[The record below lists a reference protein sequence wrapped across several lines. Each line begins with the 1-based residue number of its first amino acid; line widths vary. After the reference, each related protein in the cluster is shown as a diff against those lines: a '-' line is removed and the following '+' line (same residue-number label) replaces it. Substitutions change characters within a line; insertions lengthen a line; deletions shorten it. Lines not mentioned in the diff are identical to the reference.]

1 VEALQSRGGGA
12 GFLVRE
18 ARREDLPR
26 IIYINRVTLPENYPE
41 WFFEEH
47 LEKWGRAFLVA
58 EVDGEV
64 VGYIMTRVEY
74 GSSVFNPL
82 KLVRKGHIV
91 SLAVLPRYRR
101 RGIGSA
107 LLREALRRLR
117 EVYSCEEAYLEV
129 RVSNEPAI
137 NLYKKYGFQVV
148 RVLHMYYLDG
158 EDGYLMAR
166 RLEGDVEE
174 GETATS

>member
-1 VEALQSRGGGA
+1 LEALQRREAA
-12 GFLVRE
+12 GSGIDYTVRP

-47 LEKWGRAFLVA
+47 LSKWGDAFLVA

-74 GSSVFNPL
+74 GASVFNPL
-82 KLVRKGHIV
+82 KLVKKGHIV

-107 LLREALRRLR
+107 LLREALARLR
-117 EVYSCEEAYLEV
+117 DRYGCSEAYLEV

-137 NLYKKYGFQVV
+137 NLYKKHGFQVI

-166 RLEGDVEE
+166 SL
-174 GETATS
+174 